1 MMFAEDSAQ
10 FEFNPC
16 APEFVPRQP
25 LSVLEER
32 SFHTP
37 SNFVNSVL
45 TSDCDTVARE
55 VQCADTDSTTDSKQ
69 TQQSEPGKARRK
81 ASLQSSRHRPSSQ
94 SGSAPEDAKVATLVV
109 KNLPLDLKEDDL
121 ARILDN
127 HNVKP
132 MKVDFHHDAS
142 GSFRGTAFVR
152 YESPDEARAALEKLG
167 STPELSGRKTRVE
180 LQKSKALFGRRSL
193 EAELPQEELD
203 TVREEIERFLN
214 DPECMEVRLAAS
226 FSVYQRKYVHSLAER
241 HNLAHVTQQ
250 NDGGEKYVFLSK
262 SRQRQ
267 GGALRGKA
275 HSVHLCDAQTSM
287 SPKLTVGPTGVADV
301 TNATTRTTKGTPDL
315 RAERRKKK
323 ANSFCVNEER
333 PNQSPMLAPGLL
345 LEPSPLSLPPGLF
358 DEEEVAAMIALRD
371 SPALFA
377 AAEPKVLQ
385 AGFGEMLADI
395 LPPGLAQ

>member
-1 MMFAEDSAQ
+1 MMLAEDSAQ
-10 FEFNPC
+10 FAFNPS

-25 LSVLEER
+25 LSVLGER

-37 SNFVNSVL
+37 SNFINSVL
-45 TSDCDTVARE
+45 TSDFDTVA
-55 VQCADTDSTTDSKQ
+55 VQAQCADIDFKDPDGK
-69 TQQSEPGKARRK
+69 SESNKTKRK

-94 SGSAPEDAKVATLVV
+94 NGSTLEDVKVATLVV
-109 KNLPLDLKEDDL
+109 KNLPLDLKEEEL

-132 MKVDFHHDAS
+132 MKVDFHHDAN

-152 YESPDEARAALEKLG
+152 YDSPGEAKAALEKLG
-167 STPELSGRKTRVE
+167 ATPELSGRKTRVE

-193 EAELPQEELD
+193 EAELPQEELE

-214 DPECMEVRLAAS
+214 DPTCMEVRLAAS

-267 GGALRGKA
+267 GSALRGKA
-275 HSVHLCDAQTSM
+275 HSVHLCDGQSSL
-287 SPKLTVGPTGVADV
+287 SPKLTVGPIGVADAV
-301 TNATTRTTKGTPDL
+301 GATTRPSRGTPDL

-323 ANSFCVNEER
+323 ANSFCVNDER
-333 PNQSPMLAPGLL
+333 PNQSPSLLPGLP

-385 AGFGEMLADI
+385 AGFGEMLADM
-395 LPPGLAQ
+395 LPPGLGQ

>member
-1 MMFAEDSAQ
+1 MTIAEEYAQ
-10 FEFNPC
+10 FEFNPS
-16 APEFVPRQP
+16 APEFVPREP

-32 SFHTP
+32 KWHTP
-37 SNFVNSVL
+37 SNFINSIL
-45 TSDCDTVARE
+45 ESDLDTA
-55 VQCADTDSTTDSKQ
+55 CADSKADPDGKQ
-69 TQQSEPGKARRK
+69 TQQNESSRARRK
-81 ASLQSSRHRPSSQ
+81 ASLQSSRRPSSQ
-94 SGSAPEDAKVATLVV
+94 NGSSLEDVKVATLVV

-132 MKVDFHHDAS
+132 MKVDFHHDAA

-152 YESPDEARAALEKLG
+152 YESPEEAKVALEKLG

-193 EAELPQEELD
+193 EAELPQEELNS
-203 TVREEIERFLN
+203 VREEIERFLN
-214 DPECMEVRLAAS
+214 DPTCMEVCLAAS

-250 NDGGEKYVFLSK
+250 NDTGEKYVFLSK

-267 GGALRGKA
+267 AAPLRGKA

-287 SPKLTVGPTGVADV
+287 SPKLTPKLTVGPTGVADAAS
-301 TNATTRTTKGTPDL
+301 ATIRTTKGTPDL

-323 ANSFCVNEER
+323 ASSFCVNEEKR
-333 PNQSPMLAPGLL
+333 PNQSPMSMPGFPQ
-345 LEPSPLSLPPGLF
+345 EPTPLSLPPGLF
-358 DEEEVAAMIALRD
+358 DEEEVAAMIAVRD

-377 AAEPKVLQ
+377 AVEPEVLQ
-385 AGFGEMLADI
+385 AGGFGEMQPAM
-395 LPPGLAQ
+395 LPPGLG